1 MNVREFNEVS
11 LNRQSAEVLKRYRIP
26 FDPSTELASLVLIRE
41 ALERNLLET
50 GEIEEPLLLMAKLS
64 ANPEWAMSLMTESEP
79 GVELEMELSETL
91 EEAAAQILEEI
102 VASIKAKTSV
112 PLQ

>member
-1 MNVREFNEVS
+1 MSVRKLNEAP
-11 LNRQSAEVLKRYRIP
+11 LNRQSAEILKRYRIP

-79 GVELEMELSETL
+79 GVEFEIELSEKL

-102 VASIKAKTSV
+102 VASIKATPSV
-112 PLQ
+112 QSQ

>member
-1 MNVREFNEVS
+1 MSVREFNEAL
-11 LNRQSAEVLKRYRIP
+11 LNRQSAEILKRYRIP

-79 GVELEMELSETL
+79 GVEFEIKLSEKP
-91 EEAAAQILEEI
+91 EEAAAQVLEEI
-102 VASIKAKTSV
+102 VASIKAKASV
-112 PLQ
+112 PSQ